1 MMQRLLVIL
10 LLVLPAAGMAQIK
23 CDPAVIEYGTIERTT
38 NRVVDITITNT
49 GPDATLL
56 RSTFSRE
63 YSFLLSS
70 KKIAQD
76 SSITLRVQFNPLN
89 KGAWTD
95 KIELFFTTMNKPVVI
110 KVMADVQYVDR
121 SANPNCPTFSDQPAN
136 CCPNDPLTIVV
147 KNAQTLEPIKDAR
160 VRLIEQGAV
169 QRTWKTDKKGT
180 ATDEV
185 PISYYFLLADAEGY
199 FPDDTATYINR
210 RSNYFEFFLE
220 PKTIEEPLAIE
231 IPQPKEETTEPR
243 VPTIPPPAAEIPV
256 DAIAA
261 DGKLNNT
268 LRPNNVVFLVDI
280 SESMAKQGK
289 LDVLKNAMN
298 NLFEVL
304 RPNDKISIMTYATK
318 TEVVAEGIP
327 GNEHERLVNSIST
340 LTAGGMTAGV
350 KGFRNAY
357 EIGTRNFQEA
367 GNNQVIVA
375 TDGSFRASDN
385 DKIKELVKEYRDK
398 GLITTIIGI
407 RCTDKAA
414 EVLKEL
420 AELGGGTYL
429 HANDY
434 DGGERLLQ
442 EEIIRRSTKE

>member
-1 MMQRLLVIL
+1 MMQRILVIL
-10 LLVLPAAGMAQIK
+10 LLVLPAAGIGQIK
-23 CDPAVIEYGTIERTT
+23 CNPAAIEYGTIERNS
-38 NRVVDITITNT
+38 NRIVDITITNT
-49 GPDATLL
+49 GPDAMLL

-63 YSFLLSS
+63 YSFLFSS

-76 SSITLRVQFNPLN
+76 SSITLRVQFNPLD

-95 KIELFFTTMNKPVVI
+95 KIELFFTTMSKPVVI
-110 KVMADVQYVDR
+110 KVTADVQYIDR
-121 SANPNCPTFSDQPAN
+121 SANPSCPSFNDQPAN

-147 KNAQTLEPIKDAR
+147 KNAQTLEAIKDAR

-180 ATDEV
+180 VTDEV
-185 PISYYFLLADAEGY
+185 PISYYYLLADAEGY

-220 PKTIEEPLAIE
+220 PRIIEEPLVVE
-231 IPQPKEETTEPR
+231 IPQPTIEPIEPSQPIITT
-243 VPTIPPPAAEIPV
+243 PAEKPV
-256 DAIAA
+256 NPISA
-261 DGKLNNT
+261 DGKLDNT

-289 LDVLKNAMN
+289 LDVLKNAMY

-318 TEVVAEGIP
+318 TEVVAEGVQ

-357 EIGTRNFQEA
+357 EIGTRNFQEN

-398 GLITTIIGI
+398 GLITTIIGV

-429 HANDY
+429 HATDF
-434 DGGERLLQ
+434 DSGERLLQ

>member
-1 MMQRLLVIL
+1 MQRFLVIL
-10 LLVLPAAGMAQIK
+10 LFILPAAGIGQIK
-23 CDPAVIEYGTIERTT
+23 CDPAAIEYGTIERNS
-38 NRVVDITITNT
+38 NRIVDITITNT
-49 GPDATLL
+49 GPDAMLL

-63 YSFLLSS
+63 YSFLFSS

-76 SSITLRVQFNPLN
+76 SSITLRVQFNPLD

-95 KIELFFTTMNKPVVI
+95 KIELFFTTMSKPMVI
-110 KVMADVQYVDR
+110 KVTADVQYIDR
-121 SANPNCPTFSDQPAN
+121 SANPSCPSFNDQPAN

-147 KNAQTLEPIKDAR
+147 KNAQTLEAIKDAR

-180 ATDEV
+180 VTDEV
-185 PISYYFLLADAEGY
+185 PISYYYLLADAAGY

-220 PKTIEEPLAIE
+220 PKIIEEPLVVE
-231 IPQPKEETTEPR
+231 IPQPTIETTEP
-243 VPTIPPPAAEIPV
+243 PAPIITSPV
-256 DAIAA
+256 SEKPVKPISA
-261 DGKLNNT
+261 DGKLNVA

-289 LDVLKNAMN
+289 LDVLKNAMY
-298 NLFEVL
+298 NLFDVL

-318 TEVVAEGIP
+318 TEVVAEGVQ

-357 EIGTRNFQEA
+357 EIGTRNFQEN

-398 GLITTIIGI
+398 GLITTIIGV
-407 RCTDKAA
+407 RCTDKTAD
-414 EVLKEL
+414 VLKEL
-420 AELGGGTYL
+420 AEIGGGTYL
-429 HANDY
+429 HATDF
-434 DGGERLLQ
+434 DSGERLLQ